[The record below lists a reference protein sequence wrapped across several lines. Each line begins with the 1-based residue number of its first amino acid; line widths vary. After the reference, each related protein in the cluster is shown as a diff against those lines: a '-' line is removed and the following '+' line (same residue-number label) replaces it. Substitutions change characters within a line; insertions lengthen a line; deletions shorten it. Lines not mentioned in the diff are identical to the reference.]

1 LLFEAQKKGTSEG
14 LASRLTFHFDKIL
27 GFENGTN
34 TGSDAYG
41 LWGQYKLGG
50 SVQIIMEQ
58 YLPSDMR
65 GMNIVGIDIPDSYI
79 DYTSVLEAI
88 TLQAFTEIIMGAD
101 IDNFDKYVQDWLN
114 AGGQA
119 ILNDLDALY
128 PQ

>member
-1 LLFEAQKKGTSEG
+1 M
-14 LASRLTFHFDKIL
+14 

-41 LWGQYKLGG
+41 LWGQYKLDG

-58 YLPSDMR
+58 YLPKGWLVMDVK
-65 GMNIVGIDIPDSYI
+65 GLDIPESYI

-101 IDNFDKYVQDWLN
+101 IDNFDKYVQDWLS
-114 AGGQA
+114 AGGQT
-119 ILNDLDALY
+119 ILDDLDRLY